1 MMDLMVIGGKTIK
14 LLEGNIALLD
24 VDAVVNAANASLI
37 LGSGVA
43 GAIKRLGGPSIQEE
57 CDKLAPIKVGEAVI
71 TAGGN
76 LKARHVIH
84 ALGPIH
90 GEGLEDEKLAKA
102 TFNSLRLAKE
112 RKLRSIA
119 FPAISTGVYGFPL
132 EQCGDIMV
140 RTALNFLR
148 ENDHPREV
156 FFCLFGD
163 EAFTVFK
170 NTLEK
175 LGR

>member
-1 MMDLMVIGGKTIK
+1 MVIDGKTLS

-24 VDAVVNAANASLI
+24 VDALVNAANTSLI

-43 GAIKRLGGPSIQEE
+43 GAIRRFGGPSIQEE
-57 CDKLAPIKVGEAVI
+57 CDKLVPLKVGEAVI
-71 TAGGN
+71 TGGGN

-84 ALGPIH
+84 AVGPIQ
-90 GEGLEDEKLAKA
+90 GEGREEEKLTRA
-102 TFNSLRLAKE
+102 TFNSLLIARD
-112 RKLRSIA
+112 RKFRSIA

-132 EQCGDIMV
+132 RECSEIML

-163 EAFTVFK
+163 EALMVFK
-170 NTLEK
+170 KTLEK
-175 LGR
+175 FGR